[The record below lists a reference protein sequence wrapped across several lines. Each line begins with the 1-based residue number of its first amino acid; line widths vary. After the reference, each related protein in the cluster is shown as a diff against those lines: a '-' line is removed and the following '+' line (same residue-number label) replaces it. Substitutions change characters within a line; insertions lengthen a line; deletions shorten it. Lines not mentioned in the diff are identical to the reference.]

1 MMRNLRSRSM
11 QAAAG
16 GRPPETS
23 PQAAKIFRG
32 KGSSRSMDGFTLIE
46 VMVVVIILGILAA
59 TIIPQFA
66 GTTHDAKVSKAR
78 ADIATLESSVER
90 FFLHMDRYPTNEEGL
105 SVLVHQPVE
114 GAKSWKGPYIKELRP
129 DPWGN
134 PYVYR
139 SPGLHGARTYDLW
152 SRGADGNDG
161 GEDNGKDVTN
171 WEE

>member
-1 MMRNLRSRSM
+1 MMRSLRSRSM
-11 QAAAG
+11 RAGARSRSSAASSRIA
-16 GRPPETS
+16 ET
-23 PQAAKIFRG
+23 FRG
-32 KGSSRSMDGFTLIE
+32 QNAGPSKDGFTLIE

-105 SVLVHQPVE
+105 SVLVHAPAE
-114 GAKSWKGPYIKELRP
+114 GAKNWKGPYIKELRP

-171 WEE
+171 WED